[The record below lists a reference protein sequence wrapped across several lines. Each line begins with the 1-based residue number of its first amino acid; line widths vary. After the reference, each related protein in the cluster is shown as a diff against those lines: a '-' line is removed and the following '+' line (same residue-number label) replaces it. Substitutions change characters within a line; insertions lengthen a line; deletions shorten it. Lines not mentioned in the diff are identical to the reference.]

1 MSGFGLPS
9 LDEITP
15 PEETKAPSTVRTV
28 EEPSLEEVSD
38 ELQDLSDEDLGLD
51 VEDFD
56 GELPDVNE
64 DEEDLAYFERIGD
77 EDLEDEP
84 TEIPEPTFEEE
95 VEEVKDDTVA
105 DFGKLTGVI
114 QKVRVGN
121 DKDKTDFQLR
131 TDDGEVVYLKE
142 DEANYG
148 IRQGDRVVAT
158 VDLEDVGA
166 TKTGVAVYTAIM
178 VELSALAAAEEEAV
192 EEETPKASKKSKK
205 GKGPGPKKAGGLAGI
220 VAAIKDELNEG
231 KKDRGDYEEE
241 PEEEEERPKKAKK
254 TKPAKGKGGGA
265 LKELYLTVADF
276 ILEAWKAGIGF
287 LSALPLVG
295 KVFGLLKAL
304 TPIIKL
310 VSRLWGLIVLLIIYL
325 ILSPI
330 GGADKADKVDVG
342 ENERLIETEEVS
354 LVTTG
359 ETFADGQLKLTVV
372 NKGDIYADTALSA
385 KIKEDKFLFGK
396 KSDCDSGFFM
406 LAPGEKRELS
416 LKCGVKMEHA
426 KVKSIDISEETK

>member
-9 LDEITP
+9 LDELTP
-15 PEETKAPSTVRTV
+15 PEETKAPSTVKTV
-28 EEPSLEEVSD
+28 EEPSLEEVSG
-38 ELQDLSDEDLGLD
+38 ELQDLSDEDLDLD
-51 VEDFD
+51 GEDFE
-56 GELPDVNE
+56 GEFADE
-64 DEEDLAYFERIGD
+64 DEDDEDLAYFERISD
-77 EDLEDEP
+77 EEDEP
-84 TEIPEPTFEEE
+84 DEIPEPTFENELD
-95 VEEVKDDTVA
+95 EVKDDTVA

-158 VDLEDVGA
+158 VDLEDVEA

-178 VELSALAAAEEEAV
+178 VELAALAAAAEEEEEV
-192 EEETPKASKKSKK
+192 EAPKATKKSKK

-220 VAAIKDELNEG
+220 VAAIKEELNEG

-241 PEEEEERPKKAKK
+241 QPEEEEERPKKAKK
-254 TKPAKGKGGGA
+254 TKPAKDKGGGA
-265 LKELYLTVADF
+265 LKGLYLTVANF

-287 LSALPLVG
+287 LSALPLIG
-295 KVFGLLKAL
+295 KVFGLLKSL
-304 TPIIKL
+304 TPLIK
-310 VSRLWGLIVLLIIYL
+310 VVTRLWGLIVLLIIYL

-342 ENERLIETEEVS
+342 DNERLIETEEVS
-354 LVTTG
+354 LVTKD
-359 ETFADGQLKLTVV
+359 ETFADGQLKLTIV
-372 NKGDIYADTALSA
+372 NKGDTYADTALRA

-396 KSDCDSGFFM
+396 KTDCDSGFFM

-416 LKCGVKMEHA
+416 LKCEMKMEHA